1 MVKKNMVYCKK
12 CGKELSE
19 DARFCSNCGTEVR
32 GTYWEEVN
40 VAADDLISRVKSL
53 IAEGNVRRIV
63 VKNEREETML
73 EIPVTAAAIG
83 TLLAP
88 YLAALGAIAAIVTRA
103 NIRIE
108 RRDKTEPQ
116 TI

>member
-1 MVKKNMVYCKK
+1 MPYCKK

-32 GTYWEEVN
+32 GAYWEEAN

-63 VKNEREETML
+63 VKNERNDTML
-73 EIPVTAAAIG
+73 EIPVTAAAVG
-83 TLLAP
+83 ALLAP

-108 RRDKTEPQ
+108 RRDQAESETV
-116 TI
+116 

>member
-1 MVKKNMVYCKK
+1 MFCKK

-19 DARFCSNCGTEVR
+19 EDRYCSQCGTEVK
-32 GTYWEEVN
+32 GTHWEEVN
-40 VAADDLISRVKSL
+40 VAADDLIGQVKGL

-63 VKNEREETML
+63 VRNERGELLL

-83 TLLAP
+83 TLRAP

-103 NIRIE
+103 TIHVE
-108 RRDKTEPQ
+108 RRDSP
-116 TI
+116 

>member
-1 MVKKNMVYCKK
+1 MPYCRK

-19 DARFCSNCGTEVR
+19 DAKYCPNCGTDVK

-40 VAADDLISRVKSL
+40 VAADDLIGRVKSL

-63 VKNEREETML
+63 VKNERDETLL

-88 YLAALGAIAAIVTRA
+88 YLAALGAIAALVTRA
-103 NIRIE
+103 NVRIE
-108 RRDKTEPQ
+108 RRDQGEPA
-116 TI
+116 